1 MKIHLNI
8 PSIEQKF
15 GETSTTVL
23 FGIESSE
30 HLLAEDCL
38 RELLP
43 TAEAI
48 NESYA
53 VIVRQAID
61 ALVKQRSKR

>member
-1 MKIHLNI
+1 MKVKLNI
-8 PSIEQKF
+8 PSTEQEI
-15 GETSTTVL
+15 GDASTTVF
-23 FGIESSE
+23 FGMESSE

-53 VIVRQAID
+53 AIVRQAID